1 MLSKAIQKALNEQL
15 NAELY
20 SSCLYLSMSA
30 YFEAANLPGFAHWMR
45 VQAREEEGHG
55 MKFYEHIVDRLGRVK
70 LQAVECPP
78 AEWDSPL
85 AAFEAA
91 FEHERLVTGR
101 IDDLVKLACKEVD
114 NAAAAFLQWF
124 VTEQVEEEKSTS
136 EIVQKLKLVKEAAPA
151 LLMLDAVLGQRGG

>member
-20 SSCLYLSMSA
+20 SSYLYLSMSA

-124 VTEQVEEEKSTS
+124 VTEQVEEEAQADKVVRQL
-136 EIVQKLKLVKEAAPA
+136 ERIGDAAAP
-151 LLMLDAVLGQRGG
+151 LLMLDAVMAKRE

>member
-20 SSCLYLSMSA
+20 SSYLYLSMSA

-91 FEHERLVTGR
+91 LEHERLVTGR
-101 IDDLVKLACKEVD
+101 IDDLVKLACKEAD

-124 VTEQVEEEKSTS
+124 VTEQVEEEAQADKVVRQL
-136 EIVQKLKLVKEAAPA
+136 ERIGDAAAP
-151 LLMLDAVLGQRGG
+151 LLMLDAVMAKRE

>member
-20 SSCLYLSMSA
+20 SSYLYLSMSA

-101 IDDLVKLACKEVD
+101 IDDLVKLACKEAD

-124 VTEQVEEEKSTS
+124 VTEQVEEEAQADKVVRQL
-136 EIVQKLKLVKEAAPA
+136 ERIGDAAAP
-151 LLMLDAVLGQRGG
+151 LLMLDAVMAKRE

>member
-20 SSCLYLSMSA
+20 SSYLYLSMSA

-91 FEHERLVTGR
+91 LEHERLVTGR

-124 VTEQVEEEKSTS
+124 VTEQVEEEAQADKVVRQL
-136 EIVQKLKLVKEAAPA
+136 ERIGDAAAP
-151 LLMLDAVLGQRGG
+151 LLMLDAVMAKRE

>member
-1 MLSKAIQKALNEQL
+1 LNEQL

-20 SSCLYLSMSA
+20 SSYLYLSMSA

-91 FEHERLVTGR
+91 LEHERLVTGR

-124 VTEQVEEEKSTS
+124 VTEQVEEEAQADKVVRQL
-136 EIVQKLKLVKEAAPA
+136 ERIGDAAAP
-151 LLMLDAVLGQRGG
+151 LLMLDAVMAKRE